1 MSWFEELAPELQ
13 TAHAEFADKSPA
25 DVLTAYS
32 DARSKA
38 FTVPDDPAFEAYKEM
53 KPEDL
58 IKQHAEL
65 SGKVKDAIVPL
76 GENASEDERK
86 AFDERMRQI
95 NQVPEKAEAYQAK
108 LPENVKAD
116 DPLLV
121 AFQAEAHKAGMS
133 PTQFQAG
140 VDTFVNFMTQMET
153 QAQAEIGRQRE
164 ALKIE
169 QGAKFDEYIQ
179 ASEGAMRELGVEAGF
194 KPEEV
199 QDMITRTGL
208 KDNIMFV
215 RMFNKVSRFFEE
227 GRLKGQ
233 PGGGQDKSLKDRF
246 FTGSADIK

>member
-13 TAHAEFADKSPA
+13 TAHAEFADKTPA

-32 DARSKA
+32 EARGKA

-53 KPEDL
+53 KPTDL

-76 GENASEDERK
+76 SENATEEERK
-86 AFDERMRQI
+86 TFDDRMRKI

-108 LPENVKAD
+108 LPENVQAD
-116 DPLLV
+116 DPLLQ
-121 AFQAEAHKAGMS
+121 AFQVEAHKAGMS
-133 PTQFQAG
+133 PAQFQAG
-140 VDTFVNFMTQMET
+140 VDSFVNFMTQMEVKV
-153 QAQAEIGRQRE
+153 QAEIAKQRE

-169 QGAKFDEYIQ
+169 QGAKFNEYVQ
-179 ASEGAMRELGVEAGF
+179 ASEGAMRELGIEAGF

-233 PGGGQDKSLKDRF
+233 PGGGKDKSLKDRF
-246 FTGSADIK
+246 FTGSEDIK